1 MPNIREKLIEL
12 RREGEEI
19 AENFCVSRQECCQCP
34 YNTPNGCQEG
44 LIADHLIANGVT
56 VQEWISVK
64 DRLPDSGIE
73 VLAMLQVDKFD
84 GHYSHNVVTG
94 VRMPSDSWLVADYQ
108 EGIEAETAGTDCE
121 DCCYWIT
128 HWMPLPQ
135 PPKGE

>member
-1 MPNIREKLIEL
+1 MTDREKLIEL

-56 VQEWISVK
+56 VQQWIPVTE
-64 DRLPDSGIE
+64 RLPQEDKPMDLVNDLVQVLLKSGAVTVGFYQRQQKTWYVTPECMSYYAIATEEEE
-73 VLAMLQVDKFD
+73 VRAWRPLA
-84 GHYSHNVVTG
+84 
-94 VRMPSDSWLVADYQ
+94 
-108 EGIEAETAGTDCE
+108 E
-121 DCCYWIT
+121 
-128 HWMPLPQ
+128 